1 MLVRIDFEA
10 HYYTQNFLDSIADRR
25 EIPIYDGGEGIV
37 GIRPILP
44 KLLDLTDQRI
54 RDMDAAGVTTAI
66 LSASLGVEQLPE
78 DEGCLAATRIN
89 DALGTA
95 IRQRPDRLKG
105 YAVLNVKNIDRAV
118 AELERCRNALGFV
131 GW

>member
-1 MLVRIDFEA
+1 M
-10 HYYTQNFLDSIADRR
+10 
-25 EIPIYDGGEGIV
+25 

-78 DEGCLAATRIN
+78 DEGCLAATASTTRW
-89 DALGTA
+89 APLSGSGPT
-95 IRQRPDRLKG
+95 
-105 YAVLNVKNIDRAV
+105 VSRAM
-118 AELERCRNALGFV
+118 RC
-131 GW
+131 